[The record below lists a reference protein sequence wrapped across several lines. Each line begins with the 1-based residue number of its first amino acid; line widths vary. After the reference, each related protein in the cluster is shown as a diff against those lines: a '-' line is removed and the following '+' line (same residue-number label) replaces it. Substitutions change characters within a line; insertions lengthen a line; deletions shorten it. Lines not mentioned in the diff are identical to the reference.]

1 MADAIARKAEPE
13 PEKSRA
19 VSPFQSLQDEM
30 ERMIHAFSRPEIN
43 WHSSYTKALEEAQT
57 SERPLL
63 VKVSATWCGY
73 CTKMNRETLSD
84 DAVAQEINEHFV
96 ALELDA
102 DRDRELISKFRVSS
116 FPTTIVVA
124 PDRRIL
130 RRISG
135 YQGKA
140 EFTSNLRSTLQR

>member
-1 MADAIARKAEPE
+1 MGRNILT
-13 PEKSRA
+13 KSGSIGLGLLA
-19 VSPFQSLQDEM
+19 ALL
-30 ERMIHAFSRPEIN
+30 MIGSAQATEIH
-43 WHSSYTKALEEAQT
+43 WHSSYTKALEEAQ
-57 SERPLL
+57 SSDRPLL

-73 CTKMNRETLSD
+73 CTKMHRETLSD
-84 DAVAQEINEHFV
+84 DVVAQEINENFV

-140 EFTSNLRSTLQR
+140 EYTSNLRSTLQR